1 MTQRQNKINTVM
13 KEYKSGTL
21 KSGGSG
27 KKVTNP
33 KQAIAIALS
42 EARNMNQ
49 GGMMS
54 HPELYDRPM
63 FQTPEQRAAGGIMGG
78 VAPIRKYAEGDYVSD
93 DFWSLDQTEEDS
105 GMNLRDVTDFFFD
118 PSDPLDVATLPLIAW
133 PPALLAARLTKM
145 GVKANKISEQLA
157 KVAQVQEKVPSL
169 LGRGTGR
176 GATWMQT
183 EVAKELPGLP
193 GEISDLVAPPAMADE
208 PEEEVEVEGEES
220 TPWWK
225 TLGVMGGG
233 IAALH
238 PKTRPLAKA
247 AGKFALD
254 NKKKGI
260 GIAAASALPFVGGD
274 DEAGA
279 PPISQQAT
287 GPLGTPLPQPTL
299 PVPSEVALPKT
310 SASAAVNTAIT
321 KETETGGDPSPEEE
335 EGFFANIMDRL
346 SDPRVQAGL
355 ANAAKDKEGWTKRN
369 FFSDFNE
376 GAREYDVE
384 RAQIASLEGD
394 DSTFITN
401 FEYLRDKF
409 PTKEED
415 EESGKSD
422 EEIMQLTLSLNS
434 RGSSTAKATLF
445 KAMRA
450 NINKNSGVSDEAL
463 WTRASRMVD
472 ANGGTGLNLDESG
485 NILDLTTEQANAL
498 GGS

>member
-401 FEYLRDKF
+401 FEYLRDKY

-422 EEIMQLTLSLNS
+422 EEIIQLTLSLNS

-445 KAMRA
+445 RAMRA
-450 NINKNSGVSDEAL
+450 NEKNYKVSDEDL
-463 WTRASRMVD
+463 WKRAARMVD
-472 ANGGTGLNLDESG
+472 ANGGAGVNLDESG